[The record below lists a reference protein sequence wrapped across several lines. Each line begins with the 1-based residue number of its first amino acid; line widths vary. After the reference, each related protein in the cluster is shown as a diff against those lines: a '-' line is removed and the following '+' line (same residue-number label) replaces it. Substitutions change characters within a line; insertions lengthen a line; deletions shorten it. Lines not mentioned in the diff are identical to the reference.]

1 MKNINNLRN
10 WNKNAKDMPLD
21 KSLDYLEDAFYYL
34 EPTSYASDHLWVY
47 AHVNGGDSVRVN
59 RNSGMDYPYN
69 CRKEIYEWIDNIR
82 KQGKKWNIGVKVH
95 RGTDVSFGCKIVDW
109 HISIELN
116 EAS

>member
-21 KSLDYLEDAFYYL
+21 KSLDYLERAFYYL
-34 EPTSYASDHLWVY
+34 EPTSYANDHLFVY
-47 AHVNGGDSVRVN
+47 AHVNGGDSIRIN
-59 RNSGMDYPYN
+59 FNSEMSHLCN
-69 CRKEIYEWIDNIR
+69 CREEIYEWIDNIR

-95 RGTDVSFGCKIVDW
+95 RGADYSWGGKFVDW
-109 HISIELN
+109 SISIELN